1 MKKIIVATVDWC
13 WTHSKLVAAI
23 FLALT
28 VGLGGYAVRH
38 MQLDTDQ
45 AHLISPNIPYRVAE
59 RNFDTAFPQTTD
71 SLVAVIDAPT
81 SGEAEQAVNQLR
93 DKLAP
98 RSDVFRR
105 VVRPPEETYF
115 RQHGLLFL
123 STDDLTAL
131 SDKLS
136 AAQPMIGTLHQDPSL
151 RGFLNVIALAM
162 QGIQHGQGDEESLK
176 PLLDQ
181 LDKPAAALA
190 EGHPAAPV
198 NWSSLLGTLGEHDQ
212 AERVLLTQPKLNF
225 GELVAGG
232 DATDAIRK
240 AATELGITPEHG
252 MRVRITGAVALA
264 DANFASVTQ
273 GAALNG
279 ALMLIAV
286 LVLIWWA
293 VKSMRIVFS
302 IMLALIAGLMLTM
315 FFGVVV
321 VGVFNPI
328 SIAFAVMFVGIA
340 VDFGIQFIVR
350 YRHEQQQFDDTR
362 SAMRSAAEKAAAP
375 LSLAAVATAAGFLS
389 FVPTDYTGVSQLGLI
404 AGAGMVIALVVDFT
418 LLPAL
423 LALMP
428 PAVLKQSIGLP
439 WGPGDRW
446 LVKYDKP
453 VVLICAFLTLIG
465 VMLLPSLPLDF
476 NPLHLQSKKEE
487 AVSTLLD
494 LAANPDSGVFAVD
507 LVTDADKVKAIEA
520 RCAGQPAILRCM
532 SLADFVPDHQDDKIA
547 ILQDV
552 GSLLASSLAPVQPMT
567 APTADELRQSLTAT
581 AAMLGDRPLAQ
592 HLRDVA
598 TKDDKAVL
606 ELQDDVTG
614 GLVPL
619 LAQLGGMLNTG
630 AVTEADLPADLVA
643 NWRTADGRERLQLY
657 PKGDIN
663 SQADRRAFDSAITA
677 ISDGALVSGPPIS
690 IEQSGHIVIDA
701 FIRAGSVAIIVIFAL
716 LWLLLRKVRDSLF
729 VLLPLVVG
737 ALLTVI
743 GCVISGLAI
752 NYANIIALP
761 LLLGVG
767 VAFNIYFVINWRYGI
782 TMPLQSPTT
791 RAVLFSALTTAS
803 AFGSLAVSPHLGTAS
818 MGFLLFLSLGL
829 SVTTTFLLLPALF
842 SVLQGRKKSDPPIE

>member
-1 MKKIIVATVDWC
+1 MKKVIVGTVDWC
-13 WTHSKLVAAI
+13 WCHAKLVT
-23 FLALT
+23 ALFVLLT
-28 VGLGGYAVRH
+28 GGLGSYAIQH

-59 RNFDTAFPQTTD
+59 RNFDQAFPQTTD
-71 SLVAVIDAPT
+71 SLVAVIDAQ
-81 SGEAEQAVNQLR
+81 SAGEAEQAVNQLQQR
-93 DKLAP
+93 LAP
-98 RSDVFRR
+98 RNDLFRR
-105 VVRPPEETYF
+105 VTRPPEETYF
-115 RQHGLLFL
+115 REHGLLFL
-123 STDDLTAL
+123 PTDDLTAL
-131 SDKLS
+131 SDQLS

-151 RGFLNVIALAM
+151 RGFLSVIALAT
-162 QGIQHGQGDEESLK
+162 QAAQHGQGDTAALA

-190 EGHPAAPV
+190 QGRPAAPV
-198 NWSSLLGTLGEHDQ
+198 NWSSLLGAVGEHDQ
-212 AERVLLTQPKLNF
+212 PRRVLLTQPRLNF
-225 GELVAGG
+225 GALVAGG
-232 DATDAIRK
+232 DATDAIRQ
-240 AATELGITPEHG
+240 AAKDLGITPEHG
-252 MRVRITGAVALA
+252 MQVRITGAVALA

-279 ALMLIAV
+279 ALMLVAV

-293 VKSMRIVFS
+293 VKSMRIVLS
-302 IMLALIAGLMLTM
+302 IMLALVAGLMMTM
-315 FFGVVV
+315 FFGVVA
-321 VGVFNPI
+321 VGSFNPI

-350 YRHEQQQFDDTR
+350 YRHEQQQYENPRD
-362 SAMRSAAEKAAAP
+362 AMRSAADKAAAP
-375 LSLAAVATAAGFLS
+375 LSMAAIATACGFLS

-423 LALMP
+423 LALLP

-439 WGPGDRW
+439 WAAADRW
-446 LVKYDKP
+446 LVKYDRS
-453 VVLICAFLTLIG
+453 VVTICALLTLTGIA
-465 VMLLPSLPLDF
+465 LLPSLPLDF

-494 LAANPDSGVFAVD
+494 LAADPDTGVFAVD
-507 LVTDADKVKAIEA
+507 LLADSDKVKTIEA
-520 RCAGQPAILRCM
+520 RCDRPEILRCL
-532 SLADFVPDHQDDKIA
+532 SLNDFVPAHQDEKLE

-552 GSLLASSLAPVQPMT
+552 GNLLASSLQPGPT
-567 APTADELRQSLTAT
+567 APPPTPAELRQSLTT
-581 AAMLGDRPLAQ
+581 AATLLEGQPIAQ

-598 TKDDKAVL
+598 AKDDKTVL
-606 ELQDDVTG
+606 ELQDAVTG

-619 LAQLGGMLNTG
+619 LGQLGGMLGTG
-630 AVTEADLPADLVA
+630 EVSAKDLPADLVA
-643 NWRTADGRERLQLY
+643 DWRAADGRERLQIH

-663 SQADRRAFDSAITA
+663 NPAVRKAFVAAVAEIT
-677 ISDGALVSGPPIS
+677 DGLLVSGPPIS
-690 IEQSGHIVIDA
+690 IEQSGHIVVDA
-701 FIRAGSVAIIVIFAL
+701 FIRAGVAAVVVIFIL
-716 LWLLLRKVRDSLF
+716 LWMLLKKVRDALL
-729 VLLPLVVG
+729 VLLPLAIG

-743 GCVISGLAI
+743 GCVVSGLAI

-767 VAFNIYFVINWRYGI
+767 VAFNIYFVINWRYGV
-782 TMPLQSPTT
+782 TTPLQSPTT

-829 SVTTTFLLLPALF
+829 SVTTTFVLLPALF
-842 SVLQGRKKSDPPIE
+842 SVVKKYKA

>member
-1 MKKIIVATVDWC
+1 MKKLIVGTVDWC
-13 WTHSKLVAAI
+13 WSHSKLVAAI
-23 FLALT
+23 FLVLT
-28 VGLGGYAVRH
+28 LGLGGYAVRH

-45 AHLISPNIPYRVAE
+45 SHLISPDIPYRIAE
-59 RNFDTAFPQTTD
+59 RNFDKAFPQSTD

-81 SGEAEQAVNQLR
+81 SAEAEREVNALR

-98 RSDVFRR
+98 RTDVFRLVR
-105 VVRPPEETYF
+105 RPPEETYF
-115 RQHGLLFL
+115 REHGLLFL
-123 STDDLTAL
+123 SIDDLTAL
-131 SDKLS
+131 SDQLS
-136 AAQPMIGTLHQDPSL
+136 QAQPMIGTLHQDPSL
-151 RGFLNVIALAM
+151 RGFLNVINLAM
-162 QGIQHGQGDEESLK
+162 QGLQHGQGDEAGLK
-176 PLLDQ
+176 PLLDN

-190 EGHPAAPV
+190 EGRPDAPV
-198 NWSSLLGTLGEHDQ
+198 NWSSLLGAVGEHDQ
-212 AERVLLTQPKLNF
+212 ARRVLFTQPKLNF
-225 GELVAGG
+225 GQLVAGG

-240 AATELGITPEHG
+240 AAAELGIK
-252 MRVRITGAVALA
+252 VRITGAVALA
-264 DANFASVTQ
+264 DANFASVTE

-279 ALMLIAV
+279 SLMLIAV

-293 VKSMRIVFS
+293 VKSIRIVFS

-315 FFGVVV
+315 FFGIVT

-350 YRHEQQQFDDTR
+350 YRHEQQQFDDPR
-362 SAMRSAAEKAAAP
+362 EAMRSAADKAAAP
-375 LSLAAVATAAGFLS
+375 LSLAAIATAAGFLS

-404 AGAGMVIALVVDFT
+404 AGAGMVIALIVDFT

-423 LALMP
+423 LAILP
-428 PAVLKQSIGLP
+428 PATLEHSIGLP
-439 WGPGDRW
+439 WGAADDW
-446 LVKYDKP
+446 LAKRGKL
-453 VVLICAFLTLIG
+453 VVGACAALSLLG
-465 VMLLPSLPLDF
+465 VALLPSLPLDF

-494 LAANPDSGVFAVD
+494 LAADPDSGVFAVD
-507 LVTDADKVKAIEA
+507 TVTEAGKVKKIETL
-520 RCAGQPAILRCM
+520 CASQPAIRRCM

-552 GSLLASSLAPVQPMT
+552 SGLLASSLGPVQPQP
-567 APTADELRQSLTAT
+567 APTAAELRKALTET
-581 AAMLGDRPLAQ
+581 AALLGDRPVAQ
-592 HLRDVA
+592 HLRDIA
-598 TKDDKAVL
+598 AKDDKTVL
-606 ELQDDVTG
+606 ALQADVTG

-619 LAQLGGMLNTG
+619 LDQLGKMLNTS
-630 AVTEADLPADLVA
+630 AVTEAELPADLVA
-643 NWRTADGRERLQLY
+643 NWRTADGRERLQIF
-657 PKGDIN
+657 PTGDTNI
-663 SQADRRAFDSAITA
+663 ADQRRAFDDAVTSIL
-677 ISDGALVSGPPIS
+677 DGALVSGAPIS
-690 IEQSGHIVIDA
+690 IEQSGHIVIQA
-701 FIRAGSVAIIVIFAL
+701 FLRAGVVAVVVIFAL

-729 VLLPLVVG
+729 VLLPLIVG

-743 GCVISGLAI
+743 GCVLSGLAI

-842 SVLQGRKKSDPPIE
+842 SVLDKRKTPIE

>member
-1 MKKIIVATVDWC
+1 MLKTFIVTTVDWS
-13 WTHSKLVAAI
+13 WRNAKLVALI

-28 VGLGGYAVRH
+28 IGLGGYAVKH
-38 MQLDTDQ
+38 LQLDTDQ

-59 RNFDTAFPQTTD
+59 GIYDKAFPQSTD
-71 SLVAVIDAPT
+71 SLVAVIDAP
-81 SGEAEQAVNQLR
+81 SSAEAEQAVEQLK

-98 RSDVFRR
+98 QTDVFRMVR
-105 VVRPPEETYF
+105 RPPEETYF
-115 RQHGLLFL
+115 RAHGLLFL
-123 STDDLTAL
+123 STDELTEL
-131 SDKLS
+131 SDRLS
-136 AAQPMIGTLHQDPSL
+136 QAQPMIGTLHQDPSL
-151 RGFLNVIALAM
+151 RGFLSVIQLGM
-162 QGIQHGQGDEESLK
+162 QAVQHGQADPQSLA
-176 PLLDQ
+176 PLLAP
-181 LDKPAAALA
+181 LDKPAAEIA
-190 EGHPAAPV
+190 EGKPVAPV
-198 NWSSLLGTLGEHDQ
+198 NWAAMLGAMGEHDQ
-212 AERVLLTQPKLNF
+212 AQRVLITQPKLNF

-240 AATELGITPEHG
+240 AAAELGITPEHN

-293 VKSMRIVFS
+293 VKSMRIVLS
-302 IMLALIAGLMLTM
+302 IMLALVAGLMLTM
-315 FFGVVV
+315 FFGVVA

-350 YRHEQQQFDDTR
+350 YRHEQQEHADPR
-362 SAMRSAAEKAAAP
+362 EAMRSAAEKAAAP

-428 PAVLKQSIGLP
+428 PAVLTQSIGLP
-439 WGPGDRW
+439 WGSGDRW
-446 LVKYDKP
+446 LARNGKP
-453 VVLICAFLTLIG
+453 VTIACAVLTVIG
-465 VMLLPSLPLDF
+465 LALLPSLPLDF
-476 NPLHLQSKKEE
+476 NPLHLQSSKEE
-487 AVSTLLD
+487 AVSTLLE
-494 LAANPDSGVFAVD
+494 LAANPDGGVFAVD
-507 LVTDADKVKAIEA
+507 LVTDPDKVKAIEA
-520 RCAGQPAILRCM
+520 RCGDHPEISRCM
-532 SLADFVPDHQDDKIA
+532 SLHDFVPAHQQEKLE

-552 GSLLASSLAPVQPMT
+552 GNLLASSLAPGQPMP
-567 APTADELRQSLTAT
+567 APTPAELRQSLTSTAT
-581 AAMLGDRPLAQ
+581 LLDGQPIAQ

-598 TKDDKAVL
+598 AKDDKAVL
-606 ELQDDVTG
+606 ELQDALTG
-614 GLVPL
+614 GLMPL
-619 LAQLGGMLNTG
+619 LGQLGGMLQGG
-630 AVTEADLPADLVA
+630 AVADNDLPADLVG
-643 NWRTADGRERLQLY
+643 NWRTADGRERLQIY
-657 PKGDIN
+657 PKVDIN
-663 SQADRRAFDSAITA
+663 IPEQRKAFVNAVFAIT
-677 ISDGALVSGPPIS
+677 DGIPVSGAPIS
-690 IEQSGHIVIDA
+690 IEQSGKIVVQA
-701 FIRAGSVAIIVIFAL
+701 FVRAGSVAIVVIFIL
-716 LWLLLRKVRDSLF
+716 LWLLLRKVRDALL
-729 VLLPLVVG
+729 VLLPLAIG

-767 VAFNIYFVINWRYGI
+767 VAFNIYFVINWRYGV
-782 TMPLQSPTT
+782 TTPLQSPTT

-818 MGFLLFLSLGL
+818 MGLLLFLSLGL
-829 SVTTTFLLLPALF
+829 SVITTFVLLPALF
-842 SVLQGRKKSDPPIE
+842 SVIKTWRG

>member
-13 WTHSKLVAAI
+13 WMHSKLVAAA
-23 FLALT
+23 FLVLT
-28 VGLGGYAVRH
+28 LGLGGFAVRH

-45 AHLISPNIPYRVAE
+45 AHLISADIPYRVAE
-59 RNFDTAFPQTTD
+59 RNFDQAFPQTTD

-81 SGEAEQAVNQLR
+81 SDQAEKAVNALR

-98 RSDVFRR
+98 QSDVFRLVR
-105 VVRPPEETYF
+105 RPPEETYF
-115 RQHGLLFL
+115 RDHGLLFL
-123 STDDLTAL
+123 SVDDLTAL
-131 SDKLS
+131 SDQLS
-136 AAQPMIGTLHQDPSL
+136 QAQPMIGTLHQDPSL
-151 RGFLNVIALAM
+151 RGFLSVINLAL
-162 QGIQHGQGDEESLK
+162 QGMQHGQGGEASLK

-181 LDKPAAALA
+181 LDKPASAIAA
-190 EGHPAAPV
+190 GRPAAPV
-198 NWSSLLGTLGEHDQ
+198 NWSSLLGTVGEHDQ

-225 GELVAGG
+225 GQLVAG
-232 DATDAIRK
+232 DAATAAIRK
-240 AATELGITPEHG
+240 AALDLGLTPDHG
-252 MRVRITGAVALA
+252 VRVRITGAVALA

-279 ALMLIAV
+279 GLMLIAV

-293 VKSMRIVFS
+293 VKSVRIVLS

-315 FFGVVV
+315 FFGVVA

-350 YRHEQQQFDDTR
+350 YRHEQQQFDDPR
-362 SAMRSAAEKAAAP
+362 EAMRSAADKAAAP
-375 LSLAAVATAAGFLS
+375 LSLAAIATACGFLS

-423 LALMP
+423 LAILP
-428 PAVLKQSIGLP
+428 PAVLTQSIGLP
-439 WGPGDRW
+439 WGAADTW
-446 LVKYDKP
+446 LSKHGKP
-453 VVLICAFLTLIG
+453 VVLACGLLTLTGIA
-465 VMLLPSLPLDF
+465 LLPSLPLDF

-494 LAANPDSGVFAVD
+494 LAANPDNGVFAVD
-507 LVTDADKVKAIEA
+507 TVTDADKVKAIEA
-520 RCAGQPAILRCM
+520 RCAGQKAISRCM
-532 SLADFVPDHQDDKIA
+532 SLADFVPENQDEKIA

-552 GSLLASSLAPVQPMT
+552 NGLLASSLGPVQPRP
-567 APTADELRQSLTAT
+567 APSADELRRALADT
-581 AAMLGDRPLAQ
+581 AALLGDRPVAQ
-592 HLRDVA
+592 HLRDIA
-598 TKDDKAVL
+598 ARDDKAVL

-619 LAQLGGMLNTG
+619 LDQLSGMLNTT
-630 AVTEADLPADLVA
+630 AVSEKDLPADLVA
-643 NWRTADGRERLQLY
+643 NWRAADGRERLQIY

-663 SQADRRAFDSAITA
+663 LPDQRRAFDAAVTEIT
-677 ISDGALVSGPPIS
+677 DGALVSGAPIS
-690 IEQSGHIVIDA
+690 IEQSGHIVVQA
-701 FIRAGSVAIIVIFAL
+701 FIRAGTVAVVVIFAL

-729 VLLPLVVG
+729 VLLPLIVG

-743 GCVISGLAI
+743 GCVVSGLAI

-829 SVTTTFLLLPALF
+829 SVTTTFILLPALF
-842 SVLQGRKKSDPPIE
+842 SVLSKRKTPIE

>member
-1 MKKIIVATVDWC
+1 MKKLIVATVDWC
-13 WTHSKLVAAI
+13 WSHSKLVVAV

-28 VGLGGYAVRH
+28 LGLGGYAVRH

-45 AHLISPNIPYRVAE
+45 AHLISPNIPYRLAE
-59 RNFDTAFPQTTD
+59 RNFDKAFPQTTD

-81 SGEAEQAVNQLR
+81 SGEAEQAVAALR

-98 RSDVFRR
+98 QTDLFRLVR
-105 VVRPPEETYF
+105 RPPEETYF
-115 RQHGLLFL
+115 RDHGLLFL

-131 SDKLS
+131 SDHLS
-136 AAQPMIGTLHQDPSL
+136 QAQPMIGTLHQDPSL

-162 QGIQHGQGDEESLK
+162 QGVQHGQADAGSLA

-181 LDKPAAALA
+181 LDKPAAAIA
-190 EGHPAAPV
+190 QGRPAAPV
-198 NWSSLLGTLGEHDQ
+198 NWSSMLGAVGEHDTAQ
-212 AERVLLTQPKLNF
+212 RVLFTQPRLRF
-225 GELVAGG
+225 DALVAGAG
-232 DATDAIRK
+232 PTDAIRK
-240 AATELGITPEHG
+240 AAAELGIAAEHG
-252 MRVRITGAVALA
+252 MQLRITGAVALA

-279 ALMLIAV
+279 SLMLIAV

-293 VKSMRIVFS
+293 VKSLRIVFS
-302 IMLALIAGLMLTM
+302 IMLALVAGLMFTM
-315 FFGVVV
+315 FFGVVA

-350 YRHEQQQFDDTR
+350 YRHEQQQFADSR
-362 SAMRSAAEKAAAP
+362 EAMRSAAEKAAAP
-375 LSLAAVATAAGFLS
+375 LSLAAIATAAGFLS

-404 AGAGMVIALVVDFT
+404 AGGGMVIALVVDFT

-428 PAVLKQSIGLP
+428 PAVLKQSISLP
-439 WGPGDRW
+439 WGAADRW
-446 LVKYDKP
+446 LAKRDKP
-453 VVLICAFLTLIG
+453 VVITCAFLTMIG

-507 LVTDADKVKAIEA
+507 LVTDPAKVKEIEA
-520 RCAGQPAILRCM
+520 RCDRPEILRCM
-532 SLADFVPDHQDDKIA
+532 SLADFVPGQQQEKLA

-552 GSLLASSLAPVQPMT
+552 GNLLASSLAPTQPL
-567 APTADELRQSLTAT
+567 APPSADELRKALIST
-581 AAMLGDRPLAQ
+581 AALLGDEPIAQ

-598 TKDDKAVL
+598 AQDDKAVL

-619 LAQLGGMLNTG
+619 LSQLGGMLQAG
-630 AVTEADLPADLVA
+630 PVTAGDLPADLVA
-643 NWRTADGRERLQLY
+643 NWRSADGLERLQIH

-663 SQADRRAFDSAITA
+663 NPAVRHAFVEAVSAIA
-677 ISDGALVSGPPIS
+677 DGVLASGPPIS
-690 IEQSGHIVIDA
+690 IEQSGHIVVEA
-701 FIRAGSVAIIVIFAL
+701 FIRAGLLAVVAIFVL
-716 LWLLLRKVRDSLF
+716 LWLLLRKVRDSLL
-729 VLLPLVVG
+729 VLLPLAVG

-818 MGFLLFLSLGL
+818 MGLLLFLSLGL
-829 SVTTTFLLLPALF
+829 SVMTTFLLLPALF
-842 SVLQGRKKSDPPIE
+842 SVMDKRKKPFTPIE

>member
-1 MKKIIVATVDWC
+1 MLKNIIVVTVDWC
-13 WTHSKLVAAI
+13 WRHAWPVLII
-23 FLALT
+23 FALLT
-28 VGLGGYAVRH
+28 GGLGYYAITH

-45 AHLISPNIPYRVAE
+45 AHLISPDIPYRVAE
-59 RNFDTAFPQTTD
+59 RNFDQAFPQTTD

-81 SGEAEQAVNQLR
+81 SDQAEQAVNALR

-98 RSDVFRR
+98 QTDVFRR
-105 VVRPPEETYF
+105 VTRPPEETYF

-123 STDDLTAL
+123 SVDDLTTL
-131 SDKLS
+131 SDRLS

-151 RGFLNVIALAM
+151 RGFLSVISLAATAA
-162 QGIQHGQGDEESLK
+162 QHGQGDDAAMA

-181 LDKPAAALA
+181 LDKPASAIAQ
-190 EGHPAAPV
+190 GRPAAAV
-198 NWSSLLGTLGEHDQ
+198 NWSSLLGSIGEHDQ
-212 AERVLLTQPKLNF
+212 AQRVLLTQPRLNF
-225 GELVAGG
+225 GDLVAGG
-232 DATDAIRK
+232 DASDAIRK
-240 AATELGITPEHG
+240 AAVELGITPEHG

-279 ALMLIAV
+279 TLMLVAV

-293 VKSMRIVFS
+293 VKSMRIVLS
-302 IMLALIAGLMLTM
+302 IMLALIAGLMMTM
-315 FFGVVV
+315 FFGVVA
-321 VGVFNPI
+321 VGKFNPI

-350 YRHEQQQFDDTR
+350 YRHEQQEHADPR
-362 SAMRSAAEKAAAP
+362 EAMRSAASKAAAP
-375 LSLAAVATAAGFLS
+375 LSLAAIATAAGFLS

-404 AGAGMVIALVVDFT
+404 AGAGMVIALIVDFT

-423 LALMP
+423 LAVLP

-439 WGPGDRW
+439 WGPADRW
-446 LVKYDKP
+446 LVKHDKK
-453 VVLICAFLTLIG
+453 VVTIVAILTLIG
-465 VMLLPSLPLDF
+465 IALLPVLPLDF

-487 AVSTLLD
+487 AVSTLLEF
-494 LAANPDSGVFAVD
+494 AANPDSGAFAVD
-507 LVTDADKVKAIEA
+507 LLTDPDKMRAIEA
-520 RCAGQPAILRCM
+520 RCDRPEILRCL
-532 SLADFVPDHQDDKIA
+532 SIKDFIPDHQPEKIE

-552 GSLLASSLAPVQPMT
+552 AGLLASSLGPAQPGP
-567 APTADELRQSLTAT
+567 APTPAELRKALEAT
-581 AAMLGDRPLAQ
+581 AVLLDGKPIAQ

-598 TKDDKAVL
+598 AKDDKTVL
-606 ELQDDVTG
+606 DFQSAVTG

-619 LAQLGGMLNTG
+619 LGELGDLLRTG
-630 AVTEADLPADLVA
+630 PVSEADLPPDLVA
-643 NWRTADGRERLQLY
+643 DWRAADGRERLQIA
-657 PKGDIN
+657 PKGDI
-663 SQADRRAFDSAITA
+663 QLPDQRRAFDKTIEDIT
-677 ISDGALVSGPPIS
+677 DGVLVSGPPIS
-690 IEQSGHIVIDA
+690 IEQSGHIVIEA
-701 FIRAGSVAIIVIFAL
+701 FVRAGSTAVVVIFIL
-716 LWLLLRKVRDSLF
+716 LWLMLRKVRDALL
-729 VLLPLVVG
+729 VMLPLAIG

-743 GCVISGLAI
+743 GCVVFNLAI

-782 TMPLQSPTT
+782 TTPLQSPTT

-829 SVTTTFLLLPALF
+829 SVTVTFVLLPALF
-842 SVLQGRKKSDPPIE
+842 SVVKKYKG